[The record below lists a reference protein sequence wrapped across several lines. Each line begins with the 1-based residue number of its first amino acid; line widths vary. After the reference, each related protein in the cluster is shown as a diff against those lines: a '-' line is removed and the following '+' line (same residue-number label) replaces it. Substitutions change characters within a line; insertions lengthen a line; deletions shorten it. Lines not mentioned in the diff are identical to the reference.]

1 MVIKPL
7 RERYVSIKDDV
18 NYVKTE
24 LSSDEKVLES
34 AFKLETFY
42 KKYKFLIW
50 GVVGAVLLYFVVIT
64 GMEAVRQSKLEA
76 ANQAFLTLQS
86 KPDDAKALE
95 ILKENNPALYEVY
108 TFSVAAHKEDVKTLS
123 TLTDSKN
130 DIIADMSRYTVGAIE
145 KKPVDSKLY
154 TELAY
159 LEEAYVLIQAGEIK
173 KAKAKLEQI
182 DGRSQLSTFAKLL
195 EHSTLKA
202 K

>member
-1 MVIKPL
+1 V
-7 RERYVSIKDDV
+7 REHYVSIKDDV
-18 NYVKTE
+18 KYVKTE

-50 GVVGAVLLYFVVIT
+50 GTVGAVLLYFVVTT
-64 GMEAVRQSKLEA
+64 GMEALRQSKLES

-86 KPDDAKALE
+86 KPGDAKALE
-95 ILKENNPALYEVY
+95 ILKENNPALYEIY

-123 TLTDSKN
+123 TLSGSNNTVL
-130 DIIADMSRYTVGAIE
+130 ADMSKYSVGAID

-154 TELAY
+154 TEFAY
-159 LEEAYVLIQAGEIK
+159 LEEAYVLIKNGEVQ
-173 KAKAKLEQI
+173 KAKAKLELI
-182 DGRSQLSTFAKLL
+182 DRRSQLATFAKLL

>member
-1 MVIKPL
+1 M

-42 KKYKFLIW
+42 KKYKVAIW
-50 GVVGAVLLYFVVIT
+50 GTVGAILLFFVVST
-64 GMEAVRQSKLEA
+64 GMEALRQSKLES
-76 ANQAFLTLQS
+76 ANQALLTLQS
-86 KPDDAKALE
+86 KPGDANALS
-95 ILKENNPALYEVY
+95 ILTENNRALYEVY
-108 TFSVAAHKEDVKTLS
+108 LFSVAAKKQDVKTLS
-123 TLTDSKN
+123 GMKNSKN
-130 DIIADMSRYTVGAIE
+130 EIIADMSSYTEGAIE

-159 LEEAYVLIQAGEIK
+159 LEEAYVAIKAGDIE
-173 KAKAKLEQI
+173 KAKTKLEMI
-182 DGRSQLSTFAKLL
+182 DGRSQLATFAKLL

>member
-1 MVIKPL
+1 
-7 RERYVSIKDDV
+7 VSIKDDV

-42 KKYKFLIW
+42 KKYKVVIW
-50 GVVGAVLLYFVVIT
+50 GVVAALLLFFVVST
-64 GMEAVRQSKLEA
+64 GMEALRQSKLES
-76 ANQAFLTLQS
+76 ANQALLTLQN
-86 KPDDAKALE
+86 KPDDANALS

-108 TFSVAAHKEDVKTLS
+108 VFSQAARKEDVKTLS
-123 TLTDSKN
+123 SLAGSKN
-130 DIIADMSRYTVGAIE
+130 AIIADMSRYTAAAIE

-159 LEEAYVLIQAGEIK
+159 FEEAYVLLKKGEVE
-173 KAKAKLEQI
+173 KAKAKLELI
-182 DGRSQLSTFAKLL
+182 DGRSQLASFAKLL